1 MILVFISSYAYI
13 SKSKWLHLEG
23 IFWMIWTFVLKC
35 WHLLLTLFEEVCSLA
50 LSPLH
55 LVDTGDCLNSQL
67 YSVCKL
73 CLIGWLHA
81 AIYSQYMYTYMSLMY
96 SPDCAGI
103 RMNTALDQC
112 FWNVWSAIFV
122 SIALFDI

>member
-13 SKSKWLHLEG
+13 SKSKWLNLEG

-73 CLIGWLHA
+73 CLIWWLHA

-112 FWNVWSAIFV
+112 FWNVWSAIYV